1 MESLLDLF
9 SFCNQSNDST
19 HFLFKLKKKQ
29 KTKNETYFNTL
40 TFTRGKEQIKI

>member
-19 HFLFKLKKKQ
+19 HFLFKFKKKQ
-29 KTKNETYFNTL
+29 NKKETYFNTL